1 MNAITKI
8 GILKD
13 ADLFRQRAL
22 IGDVW
27 QHAHSKAT
35 VDVVDPASLEVLGA
49 IPDMGRVETRAAI
62 DEAAAAFKSWKARTH
77 AERAAILERWH
88 DLILENA
95 EDLALLLT
103 L

>member
-1 MNAITKI
+1 MNAMTKI

-35 VDVVDPASLEVLGA
+35 VDVIDPASLEVLGT

-62 DEAAAAFKSWKARTH
+62 DAGGRRRSRAGRRAPMRNARPFSSVGTTSYS
-77 AERAAILERWH
+77 RTQKIWPCC
-88 DLILENA
+88 
-95 EDLALLLT
+95 
-103 L
+103 